1 MANEITVTARV
12 RVSNGNYTF
21 DKNLSKTDDQT
32 TAAGGNPGV
41 VTIGTSEEDISFG
54 DLTDPGVCI
63 LQNLDDTN
71 WVEYGKKDG
80 SGNMQ
85 AIGVLRAEGLPHL
98 IELRNGATLR
108 MKADTASCKVLILA
122 QDR

>member
-1 MANEITVTARV
+1 MANELSVNVRV
-12 RVSNGNYTF
+12 RVVKDNYTF
-21 DKNLSKTDDQT
+21 DKSLAKTGDVT
-32 TAAGGNPGV
+32 NGRGGNPGIV
-41 VTIGTSEEDISFG
+41 NIGTSEEDVDFG

-71 WVEYGKKDG
+71 WVEYGRKDG

-85 AIGVLRAEGLPHL
+85 AIGVLRAGGIPHT

-108 MKADTASCKVLILA
+108 MKADTGACDVLILA